1 MGVYS
6 LNRTNLNTIA
16 QVEAEPYSGF
26 VGCYEAMIDMEHNN
40 HVIFEAL
47 IQNDFKE
54 AAYVNEGNLEQAQ
67 IVNEASIAGIKIMFC
82 GNFIYNLII
91 ICLFEDCMKFKYFLY
106 VFLVL

>member
-54 AAYVNEGNLEQAQ
+54 GKGLCAH
-67 IVNEASIAGIKIMFC
+67 KIFW
-82 GNFIYNLII
+82 
-91 ICLFEDCMKFKYFLY
+91 CLFPKILTENIINL
-106 VFLVL
+106 LELIE

>member
-54 AAYVNEGNLEQAQ
+54 AAYVNEGNLEEAQ
-67 IVNEASIAGIKIMFC
+67 IVNEASLAGIKDGI
-82 GNFIYNLII
+82 
-91 ICLFEDCMKFKYFLY
+91 
-106 VFLVL
+106 